1 MKFSFVVLVLSIVS
15 AYADGLRDSIAIKH
29 FTAGARCNHH
39 LAYLAI
45 DYPINGP
52 SFVVE
57 PIRDWMDSVV
67 SCNGRIRKGKNPAK
81 NCFECV
87 AENDESLKA
96 AFDVEDPS
104 VLGDSYDSTWVVYRS
119 QTKSTMTYEVQSSGY
134 ALVAAHGW
142 YNSPTFVLMKGEAR
156 SLAYYDIFAFPKKA
170 MIRYVRELA
179 RTEPS
184 NQHECGAR
192 AIDEI
197 DHVYPTSRGLA
208 FQWHTYAVN
217 CGACGNVVLIL
228 PYERFRGMFTR
239 KFYELLP
246 EFTD

>member
-1 MKFSFVVLVLSIVS
+1 MKKFSLFVLLIVS
-15 AYADGLRDSIAIKH
+15 AYAEGLRDSIAIKH
-29 FTAGARCNHH
+29 WTAGVRCNHH

-45 DYPINGP
+45 DYPVDGP
-52 SFVVE
+52 SSVIE
-57 PIRDWMDSVV
+57 PIRDWIDSEV
-67 SCNGRIRKGKNPAK
+67 SCNGQIRNGRNPAK
-81 NCFECV
+81 NCLECV
-87 AENDESLKA
+87 SENDERLKA
-96 AFDVEDPS
+96 DFEVEDVS
-104 VLGDSYDSTWVVYRS
+104 MLGDRYDSTWIVYKS
-119 QTKSTMTYEVQSSGY
+119 QTKSAVTYEVRSAGY
-134 ALVAAHGW
+134 GLFAAHGW
-142 YNSPTFVLMKGEAR
+142 FDSPTFVLMKGEAR
-156 SLAYYDIFAFPKKA
+156 PLAYYDIFAFPKKA

-184 NQHECGAR
+184 NQHECGVRQSFADFDW
-192 AIDEI
+192 IF
-197 DHVYPTSRGLA
+197 PTSRGLA